1 MRILV
6 TGASGVLGRVTVP
19 LLRDLGH
26 DLATPSS
33 SELDLFDAERIRE
46 AVRDTQA
53 VLHLA
58 TRIPTPDCRKLPGAW
73 DENDRLR
80 AHATRLLVDGALS
93 ADTALIVVP
102 TVAFVYPPGP
112 ADESTPLAD
121 VPVHLRSALEAED
134 HLSRFNEAGRRGVA
148 LRLGSLYGPEA
159 ASPTPTDRYNA
170 HLHTQD
176 ARSALLAALV
186 CPGGIYNVCDDTDA
200 VSHDRFTGA
209 IGWRPRLNR

>member
-102 TVAFVYPPGP
+102 TVAFVYPPVP
-112 ADESTPLAD
+112 ADESTPPQTCLTLCTPHWKLKATC
-121 VPVHLRSALEAED
+121 
-134 HLSRFNEAGRRGVA
+134 
-148 LRLGSLYGPEA
+148 A
-159 ASPTPTDRYNA
+159 ASRMRAVAASYCALVPFMDREPLRRNRPTATTLTCTLTMPVEHSWRPSHALAASTTSATTPTR
-170 HLHTQD
+170 
-176 ARSALLAALV
+176 
-186 CPGGIYNVCDDTDA
+186 
-200 VSHDRFTGA
+200 
-209 IGWRPRLNR
+209 